1 MLKAWM
7 RVLTIKL
14 TSKKFNKQLIFGEN
28 WKNGGIDLNISVSGT
43 KFLSPMEDECV
54 VKITNLTYKEI
65 VTIIN
70 GEFYDIEI
78 IAGYRNANVFTI
90 FKGGVL
96 YVSNELGD
104 RKSNDVILICTNNL
118 VAKFGQS
125 KLNISLNSGINMY
138 GAIKFITE
146 RAGIKN
152 TYIDEKFKNMVLR
165 ESEAQTES
173 ITSWLDILCDTHG
186 LVVNGDSSEG
196 NDLSIWNPSIS
207 NSRVINLKNDNVIL
221 TGGYPT
227 LDSNGLKIAI
237 MPTINLCPGDTIV
250 LDNSIIDIGTSS
262 RDEAVKNVGQ
272 FLDRDGK
279 YVIMEIDFDLENRNS
294 NFSYKIKARAKSL
307 WNRLGELYG

>member
-14 TSKKFNKQLIFGEN
+14 TSKKLNKQLVFGDN
-28 WKNGGIDLNISVSGT
+28 WKKGGIDLHISVSGT
-43 KFLSPMEDECV
+43 KYLSSMKDECV
-54 VKITNLTYKEI
+54 VRITNLIYKEI

-78 IAGYRNANVFTI
+78 ITGYRNANIFTV
-90 FKGGVL
+90 FKGGIL

-104 RKSNDVILICTNNL
+104 RKSNDLIIICTNQL
-118 VAKFGQS
+118 VAKYGQS

-138 GAIKFITE
+138 GALKFITE

-152 TYIDEKFKNMVLR
+152 SYIDEKFKNIILR
-165 ESEAQTES
+165 ESEAQTSS
-173 ITSWLDILCDTHG
+173 ITSWLDTLCNTQG

-196 NDLSIWNPSIS
+196 NDVSIWNPSIS
-207 NSRVINLKNDNVIL
+207 NSRVIRLTEDNIIL

-227 LDSNGLKIAI
+227 LDSNGLKLAL
-237 MPTINLCPGDTIV
+237 MPTINLCPGDTIII
-250 LDNSIIDIGTSS
+250 DNSIIDIGTEN
-262 RDEAVKNVGQ
+262 RDEAMKNIGQ

-279 YVIMEIDFDLENRNS
+279 YVILEIDFELENRDS
-294 NFSYKIKARAKSL
+294 SFSYKIRARAKSL
-307 WNRLGELYG
+307 WNRIGYLYG

>member
-14 TSKKFNKQLIFGEN
+14 TSKKFKKQLIFGEN
-28 WKNGGIDLNISVSGT
+28 WKNGGIDLHISASGT
-43 KFLSPMEDECV
+43 KFLSSMKDECIV
-54 VKITNLTYKEI
+54 RITNLTYKEI

-70 GEFYDIEI
+70 SEFYDIEI
-78 IAGYRNANVFTI
+78 ITGYRNGNIFTV
-90 FKGGVL
+90 FKGGIL

-104 RKSNDVILICTNNL
+104 RKSNDVIFICTNNL
-118 VAKFGQS
+118 VAKYGQA
-125 KLNISLNSGINMY
+125 KMNISLNSGINMY
-138 GAIKFITE
+138 GALKFITE

-152 TYIDEKFKNMVLR
+152 SFIDEKFKNIILR

-173 ITSWLDILCDTHG
+173 ITSWLDTLCNSQN
-186 LVVNGDSSEG
+186 LVANGDSSEG

-207 NSRVINLKNDNVIL
+207 NSRVITLKEDNIIL

-227 LDSNGLKIAI
+227 LDSEGLKLAI
-237 MPTINLCPGDTIV
+237 MPTINLCPGDTIII
-250 LDNSIIDIGTSS
+250 DNSIIDIGTENK
-262 RDEAVKNVGQ
+262 DEAMKNIGQ

-279 YVIMEIDFDLENRNS
+279 YVIMEIDFNLENRDS
-294 NFSYKIKARAKSL
+294 EFSYKIKARAKSL

>member
-7 RVLTIKL
+7 RVLTVKL

-43 KFLSPMEDECV
+43 KFLSPMEDECIV
-54 VKITNLTYKEI
+54 RITNLTYKEI

-78 IAGYRNANVFTI
+78 IAGYRNANIFTI

-104 RKSNDVILICTNNL
+104 RKSNDVVIICTNNL
-118 VAKFGQS
+118 VAKFGQN

-138 GAIKFITE
+138 GAIKLITE
-146 RAGIKN
+146 KAGIKN

-165 ESEAQTES
+165 ESQAQTES
-173 ITSWLDILCDTHG
+173 ITSWLDILASGNG

-207 NSRVINLKNDNVIL
+207 NSRVINLKSDNIIL

-227 LDSNGLKIAI
+227 LDSNGLKLAL
-237 MPTINLCPGDTIV
+237 MPTINLCPGDTII

-262 RDEAVKNVGQ
+262 RDEAVKNIGQ

-279 YVIMEIDFDLENRNS
+279 YVIMEIDFDLQNRS
-294 NFSYKIKARAKSL
+294 SEFSYKIKARAKSL
-307 WNRLGELYG
+307 WNRLGDLYG